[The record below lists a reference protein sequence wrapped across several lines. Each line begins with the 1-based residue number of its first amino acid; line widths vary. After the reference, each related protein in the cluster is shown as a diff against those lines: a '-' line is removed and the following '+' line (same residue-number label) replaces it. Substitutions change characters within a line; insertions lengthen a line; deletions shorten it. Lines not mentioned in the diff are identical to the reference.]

1 MRIGPPL
8 APRAD
13 FAAPRFNTLSPR
25 SAGSAFFS
33 TEEGLTS
40 VGSPKAVLITGG
52 AGFIGS
58 HLVDELLGSGHRVT
72 VFDNFSSGS
81 RENLAGVLG
90 DVELLEGDVLDRDA
104 IGAAAR
110 GKDVISH
117 QAAQLE
123 ITKCM
128 EDPIGDLTT
137 NLIGTINVLEAARE
151 AGVERVIN
159 ASSACIY
166 GQAVA
171 PPAEEDTHPHDPNW
185 SYGASKLAAE
195 KYARVFSSDYGFP
208 VFSLRYGIVY
218 GPREWY
224 GRVLTI
230 FLRRALEGKPPVV
243 FGSGEQLRDFV
254 FVDDVVAVHRACLA
268 SALTGA
274 HSFNV
279 GTGVA
284 TSIADLATLVC
295 NVTGIEDAPVR
306 EEVAPGERSSLV
318 DGRMRLPAELGVMHL
333 STVKTQR
340 LLGVRP
346 ATALRDGMAA
356 EWAWLREH
364 GERWDEMH
372 Y

>member
-1 MRIGPPL
+1 M
-8 APRAD
+8 A
-13 FAAPRFNTLSPR
+13 
-25 SAGSAFFS
+25 
-33 TEEGLTS
+33 
-40 VGSPKAVLITGG
+40 SPKSVLITGG

-58 HLVDELLGSGHRVT
+58 HVVDDLVAAGHAVT

-81 RENLAGVLG
+81 RENLASVIG
-90 DVELLEGDVLDRDA
+90 DVEIVNGDILDRDA
-104 IGAAAR
+104 IAAAAR

-128 EDPIGDLTT
+128 EDPIGDLRT
-137 NLIGTINVLEAARE
+137 NLIGTLNVLEAARL
-151 AGVERVIN
+151 AGVERMIN

-171 PPAEEDTHPHDPNW
+171 APSVEDTHPHDPNW

-195 KYARVFSSDYGFP
+195 KYAQVFSNDFGFP

-230 FLRRALEGKPPVV
+230 FLKRALDRRAPVV
-243 FGSGEQLRDFV
+243 FGEGEQIRDFV
-254 FVDDVVAVHRACLA
+254 FVDDVVGVHRACLE
-268 SALTGA
+268 SDLSGA
-274 HSFNV
+274 HSFNA

-284 TSIADLATLVC
+284 TSIAELAQLVC
-295 NVTGIEDAPVR
+295 EVTGIDETPVR
-306 EEVAPGERSSLV
+306 ENVLPGERSAMV
-318 DGRMRLPAELGVMHL
+318 EGRMRLPSELAVMHL
-333 STVKTQR
+333 SPTKTER
-340 LLGVRP
+340 MLGVRP
-346 ATALRDGMAA
+346 STALRDGIAR

-364 GERWDEMH
+364 RERWNEMH

>member
-1 MRIGPPL
+1 V
-8 APRAD
+8 A
-13 FAAPRFNTLSPR
+13 SPQ
-25 SAGSAFFS
+25 
-33 TEEGLTS
+33 
-40 VGSPKAVLITGG
+40 AVLITGG

-58 HLVDELLGSGHRVT
+58 HIVDDLLAAGHKVT
-72 VFDNFSSGS
+72 IFDNFSSGM
-81 RENLAGVLG
+81 RENLASAG
-90 DVELLEGDVLDRDA
+90 DVEIVTGDILDREA
-104 IGAAAR
+104 IVAAAR
-110 GKDVISH
+110 GKDVVSH

-128 EDPIGDLTT
+128 EDPIGDLQT

-171 PPAEEDTHPHDPNW
+171 PPSDEDTHPHDPNW

-195 KYARVFSSDYGFP
+195 KYAQVFSNDYGFP
-208 VFSLRYGIVY
+208 VYSLRYGIVY

-230 FLRRALEGKPPVV
+230 FLKRALEGKAPVV
-243 FGSGEQLRDFV
+243 FGAGEQLRDFV
-254 FVDDVVAVHRACLA
+254 YVDDVVAVHRACLET
-268 SALTGA
+268 SLPGA

-279 GTGVA
+279 ATGIA
-284 TSIADLATLVC
+284 TSIAQLAALVC
-295 NVTGIEDAPVR
+295 DVTQSGVSPLR

-318 DGRMRLPAELGVMHL
+318 DGRMRLPAELAVMHL
-333 STVKTQR
+333 SPAKAER
-340 LLGVRP
+340 LLQQRP
-346 ATALRDGMAA
+346 ATRLRDGIAR

-364 GERWDEMH
+364 PRRWNEMH